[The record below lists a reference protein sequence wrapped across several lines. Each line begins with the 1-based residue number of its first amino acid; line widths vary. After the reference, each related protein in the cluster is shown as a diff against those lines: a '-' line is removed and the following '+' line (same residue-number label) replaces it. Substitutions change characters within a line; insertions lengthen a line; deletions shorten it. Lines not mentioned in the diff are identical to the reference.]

1 MVGEWAELMA
11 ALTAASMVERSVDWM
26 AVMKEQRRADKT
38 VEWKAASMGGV
49 LAAKRAGGLAESWVG
64 YLADYLAD
72 PTVGRW
78 AGPSVP
84 EKVETMAANSVDWTV
99 ESLAVW
105 WVGLKAALMEWRTAA
120 GTVVLSAEL

>member
-1 MVGEWAELMA
+1 M
-11 ALTAASMVERSVDWM
+11 
-26 AVMKEQRRADKT
+26 
-38 VEWKAASMGGV
+38 
-49 LAAKRAGGLAESWVG
+49 AESWVG

-120 GTVVLSAEL
+120 GTVVLSAELWAGSRAAWKAGRWAGTWVATMAKKSAVWRAGP